1 MVGLEGEDQR
11 IVREEGAGRQQAP
24 GRAKSSENQALQGN
38 SPTGLA
44 NSNLIKDEHPRRLLL
59 ALPGEFP

>member
-1 MVGLEGEDQR
+1 MDIQDEDQR
-11 IVREEGAGRQQAP
+11 TNRGEGAGRSEVA

-44 NSNLIKDEHPRRLLL
+44 NGNLTQDEHHRRILL
-59 ALPGEFP
+59 ALPGELP